1 MSIQKNYQEQLTA
14 IIHEHLPGC
23 KIYLFGSRATNNHHP
38 GSDIDLALDAKKI
51 ISFDTL
57 VSMLID
63 IDNTTI
69 PVKVDLV
76 DIHAAS
82 NNFLKENI
90 IREGIEWIN

>member
-1 MSIQKNYQEQLTA
+1 MSIEKKYQKQLIA
-14 IIHEHLPGC
+14 IIHKHLPGC
-23 KIYLFGSRATNNHHP
+23 KIYLFGSRATNKHHP

-57 VSMLID
+57 VAILID

-90 IREGIEWIN
+90 IREGIAWIS